1 MRNPAP
7 GTRRGG
13 KGRPARLFLGLMSG
27 TSADGIDVALTSV
40 MRYRRGATGVRL
52 EAFATYPYPASLRT
66 RVLAVA
72 NAGRVRLD
80 ELASLDVELGEVFA
94 EAASRLA
101 RKART
106 PLASVTAVG
115 SHGQTVF
122 HGPRPSKGTGRRAA
136 TLQLAAPAV
145 IAERT
150 GCTVVADFRSADVA
164 AGGEGAPLSPHGH
177 ALLFRH
183 PRRGRLI
190 LNLGGIA
197 NVSAVPPGPRG
208 RPPSDVVAFDTG
220 PGNMVLDALVEEL
233 SAGAATFD
241 RGGRA
246 ALRGTVDGR
255 LLASLL
261 KRPYFRRPPP
271 KSTGRET
278 FGRAYA
284 MRLLRSVRRRGG
296 AAEDAL
302 ATAAALTARSIAEQI
317 ERFILAHGTYREL
330 YLAGGGAKNRTL
342 VGMIQEALPDLSV
355 QPVDALG
362 IPADALEAVIF
373 ALLAAEAVDGRPVW
387 LPLATGSKRPVIL
400 GTIVPAGAG

>member
-1 MRNPAP
+1 
-7 GTRRGG
+7 
-13 KGRPARLFLGLMSG
+13 MSG
-27 TSADGIDVALTSV
+27 TSADGVDAALTSV
-40 MRYRRGATGVRL
+40 VRRQRGATEVRL
-52 EAFATYPYPASLRT
+52 ETFATYPYPASLRA
-66 RVLAVA
+66 RVLDVA

-94 EAASRLA
+94 EAARRLA
-101 RKART
+101 RRAKT
-106 PLASVTAVG
+106 PLASVDAVG

-122 HGPRPSKGTGRRAA
+122 HGPRPHEGTGRRAA
-136 TLQLAAPAV
+136 TLQIAAPAV

-220 PGNMVLDALVEEL
+220 PGNMVLDALAEEL
-233 SAGAATFD
+233 TGGAVIFD

-246 ALRGTVDGR
+246 ALRGTVDER
-255 LLASLL
+255 ILASYL
-261 KRPYFRRPPP
+261 KHPYFRRPPP
-271 KSTGRET
+271 KSTGREA

-296 AAEDAL
+296 APEDAL
-302 ATAAALTARSIAEQI
+302 ATAAALTARSIADQL
-317 ERFILAHGTYREL
+317 ERFVSSHGTYREL
-330 YLAGGGAKNRTL
+330 YLAGGGVKNRAL
-342 VGMIQEALPDLSV
+342 VGMIQQELPALSV
-355 QPVDALG
+355 QPIDALG
-362 IPADALEAVIF
+362 IPTDALEAVIF
-373 ALLAAEAVDGRPVW
+373 ALLAAEAVDRRPVW
-387 LPLATGSKRPVIL
+387 LPQATGATRPAIL
-400 GTIVPAGAG
+400 GTIVPAEAG